1 MYKSQE
7 FRSRNATG
15 MRKLPW
21 LLSVALIAFFA
32 TATALV
38 GTALHRSGVDAN
50 LPWGLCLA
58 YLLIGWSAAFA
69 RQRFGMMGVGF
80 HLIVSG
86 LVIWIL
92 ATTSG
97 VGGSVL
103 VPVGSAAF
111 TTFFSLRAGYF
122 WLLGSTIV
130 QILVMFLPKKWFRR
144 GIPAAVHGE

>member
-1 MYKSQE
+1 MHKPQE
-7 FRSRNATG
+7 PRNGSATET
-15 MRKLPW
+15 RERPW

-38 GTALHRSGVDAN
+38 GTALHRSGVDAD

-69 RQRFGMMGVGF
+69 RQRLGMIGVGF
-80 HLIVSG
+80 HLVVSG
-86 LVIWIL
+86 LAIWIL

-97 VGGSVL
+97 AADSVL

-122 WLLGSTIV
+122 WLFGSTIV
-130 QILVMFLPKKWFRR
+130 QILAMFLPKRWFKR
-144 GIPAAVHGE
+144 GTPAAVHGE